1 MHEFKSLLMYKY
13 TEKNILILLPYGKR
27 ELHKIQKKSC
37 GLLVSWLGMC
47 SVCGG
52 VSAGMCEGGGVCMSF
67 KSLVKQKYARK
78 IY

>member
-1 MHEFKSLLMYKY
+1 M
-13 TEKNILILLPYGKR
+13 
-27 ELHKIQKKSC
+27 
-37 GLLVSWLGMC
+37 
-47 SVCGG
+47 CGG